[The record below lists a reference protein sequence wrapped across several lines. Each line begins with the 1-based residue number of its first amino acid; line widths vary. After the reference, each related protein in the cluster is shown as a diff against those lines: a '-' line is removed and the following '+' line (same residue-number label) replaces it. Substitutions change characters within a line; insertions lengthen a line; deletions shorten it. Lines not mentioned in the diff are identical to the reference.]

1 HAHAGAT
8 KRTLKAIQTIAPAVR
23 RSVPEHRCQVPGCR
37 HATFV
42 DVHHIQARKEGGG
55 HGPENLVTLCSAH
68 HRACHRG
75 ALSIE
80 GSAPSALRFRHAD
93 GTTYGGA
100 LSPNGADAQLRVFRA
115 LRSLGFGER
124 EARLALRRSATH
136 VGEDAEL
143 EPLLRHAIG
152 LLTAGAWAQ
161 AC

>member
-1 HAHAGAT
+1 GD
-8 KRTLKAIQTIAPAVR
+8 R
-23 RSVPEHRCQVPGCR
+23 RD
-37 HATFV
+37 
-42 DVHHIQARKEGGG
+42 DVHHIQPREAGGA
-55 HGPENLVTLCSAH
+55 HESKNLLTLCSAH

-75 ALSIE
+75 ALSID
-80 GSAPSALRFRHAD
+80 GTAPSALRFRHAD

-100 LSPNGADAQLRVFRA
+100 LSPNGADRQLRAFRA
-115 LRSLGFGER
+115 LRALGFGER

-152 LLTAGAWAQ
+152 LLSAGIWAE